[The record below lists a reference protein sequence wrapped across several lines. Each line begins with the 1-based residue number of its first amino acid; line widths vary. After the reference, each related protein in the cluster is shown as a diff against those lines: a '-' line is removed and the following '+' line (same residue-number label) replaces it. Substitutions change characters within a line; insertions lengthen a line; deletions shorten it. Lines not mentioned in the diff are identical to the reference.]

1 MPFGSVL
8 LLFQKDAMTYLH
20 TLETIVTN
28 TIAPAAQATDRDSAF
43 PRAAIQALGK
53 AGLLGLVSAKDV
65 GGLGLGL
72 GEAAQVI
79 ERISKACPSTAMVV
93 TMHYCGTTVIEK
105 LGNDATRRDIAAGK
119 HLTTLAWSDTGS
131 RSHFWA
137 PVGSARLEGSDAV
150 LDGSKTMVTSAGEA
164 DSYVWSTKPAAA
176 EGASTLWQVDSKLP
190 GLSEPKFFDGMGLRG
205 NRSSPMLAQSLR
217 VPASTLLGTDGGG
230 FDIMIG
236 MVLPVFATLNASCS
250 LGLMEASLEA
260 SCAHVSGNKL
270 EHLGSALADL
280 PTIRAYI
287 ARARIRADMART
299 LRDDTVNALAV
310 GRPDAM
316 LRVMEVKVACA
327 EAALEVT
334 DTAMRVCG
342 GAAFRKDVGV
352 ERYFRDARAASIMA
366 PTSDVLYDFIG
377 KAVCGMPVFG

>member
-1 MPFGSVL
+1 
-8 LLFQKDAMTYLH
+8 MTYLQ
-20 TLETIVTN
+20 TLDAIVIS

-43 PRAAIQALGK
+43 PRAAIQALGQ
-53 AGLLGLVSAKDV
+53 AGLLGLLSAKDV

-72 GEAAQVI
+72 AEAAQVV
-79 ERISKACPSTAMVV
+79 ERIAKTCPSTAMVL
-93 TMHYCGTTVIEK
+93 TMHYCGTTVLEK
-105 LGNDATRRDIAAGK
+105 LGTEATRRPIAAGQ

-137 PVGSARLEGSDAV
+137 PCGSAQLQDGAV
-150 LDGSKTMVTSAGEA
+150 LLDGSKTMVTSAGEA
-164 DSYVWSTKPAAA
+164 DSYVWSTRPLAA
-176 EGASTLWQVDSKLP
+176 EGASTLWLVDSKLA
-190 GLSEPKFFDGMGLRG
+190 GLSEPKFFDGLGLRG

-217 VPASTLLGTDGGG
+217 LPASAMLGADGGG

-236 MVLPVFATLNASCS
+236 SVLPVFSTLIASCS
-250 LGLMEASLEA
+250 VGLMDGALDA
-260 SCAHVSGNKL
+260 AIAHVSGNKF

-287 ARARIRADMART
+287 ARARIRSDMART
-299 LRDDTVNALAV
+299 LRDDTLAAMAA
-310 GRPDAM
+310 GRPDTM
-316 LRVMEVKVACA
+316 LRVMEVKAACA
-327 EAALEVT
+327 ESALEVT
-334 DTAMRVCG
+334 DVAMRVCG

-352 ERYFRDARAASIMA
+352 ERLFRDARAASIMA